1 MDVEQSVFDEGNG
14 KKKTDQDRV
23 EAGEK
28 KDGPAQFEK
37 IIGEIDDRPDN
48 GHGDNAEDEVFD
60 LKFLPGNPGRA
71 KRLDQIFDAPIDTDS
86 RKEGDQTDEDQKYQR
101 FVKQKA
107 IIKNIS

>member
-14 KKKTDQDRV
+14 KKKTYQNRV

-28 KDGPAQFEK
+28 EDGPAQFEK
-37 IIGEIDDRPDN
+37 IIGKIDDRPDN
-48 GHGDNAEDEVFD
+48 GHGDNTEDEVFD
-60 LKFLPGNPGRA
+60 LKFLSGNSGRA
-71 KRLDQIFDAPIDTDS
+71 EGLDQIFDAPIDTDTG
-86 RKEGDQTDEDQKYQR
+86 KEGDQTEEDQKYQR